1 MFSLLHQPTRLCDGL
16 DRREWLRCGS
26 IGLGSLSLSHLLQRT
41 TQAQSEVVHGPRFGQ
56 AKSVIAVC
64 LLGGPGQHETWDPKP
79 LAPPEVR
86 GPFGLIDTAVR
97 GIQVSELM
105 PQTARHTD
113 VTAVLRATVTDDN
126 AHSSSGY
133 QMLTGVPHIPM
144 NVENA
149 TPKFP
154 NRHPSFAAIVRHHRP
169 IVNGLPGA
177 IQLPQH
183 IANVG
188 DIHWPGQ
195 DAGWLGRPA
204 DPWLIECDTSI
215 PDFKIPDLQLQNDL
229 VDVRLE
235 RRRSLREQVDSHL
248 AAVENAERLTG
259 YGRQFEAAYGML
271 ASPQAR
277 AAFDLSSEKAELR
290 DRYGHT
296 KFGQALLLSRRLVE
310 AGVPLIQVNW
320 SQLKGEAPNNGSW
333 DTHAQHARSMKD
345 FLMPVMDRAFSTLL
359 DDLRERGMLED
370 TLVLW
375 LGEFGRTPRFNG
387 NGGRDHWG
395 RCFSIAMAGGG
406 IRGGQVFGQSDKD
419 AAYPIADIVR
429 PHDVTATMFH
439 LLGLDPSTEL
449 QDPLNRPVP
458 ISRGRVIDELL

>member
-1 MFSLLHQPTRLCDGL
+1 MFSLLHQRQKLCDGL

-26 IGLGSLSLSHLLQRT
+26 IGLGSLTLSQLLHRS
-41 TQAQSEVVHGPRFGQ
+41 ARASAEVVHGPKFGR

-79 LAPPEVR
+79 QAPAEVK
-86 GPFGLIDTAVR
+86 GPFSPIDTATPGLR
-97 GIQVSELM
+97 VSELM
-105 PQTARHTD
+105 PLTARHTD
-113 VTAVLRATVTDDN
+113 VCAVLRATVTDDN

-144 NVENA
+144 NIENA

-154 NRHPSFAAIVRHHRP
+154 NRHPSFASIVRHQQP
-169 IVNGLPGA
+169 IINGLPSA

-183 IANVG
+183 IANDG

-215 PDFKIPDLQLQNDL
+215 PDFKIPDLQLQNE
-229 VDVRLE
+229 VAGGRLE
-235 RRRSLREQVDSHL
+235 RRRSLREQIDSHL
-248 AAVENAERLTG
+248 AAVDGSERIG
-259 YGRQFEAAYGML
+259 SYGRQFETAYGML

-290 DRYGHT
+290 DRYGRG

-310 AGVPLIQVNW
+310 AGVRLVQVNW
-320 SQLKGEAPNNGSW
+320 SQLKGDAPNGGSW
-333 DTHAQHARSMKD
+333 DTHGQHARSMKD
-345 FLMPVMDRAFSTLL
+345 FLMPVMDQGFSCLL
-359 DDLRERGMLED
+359 DDLRTRGLLDE

-406 IRGGQVFGQSDKD
+406 INGGIVHGQSDGD
-419 AAYPIADIVR
+419 AAYPMSDIVR

-439 LLGLDPSTEL
+439 LLGIDPALEL
-449 QDPLNRPVP
+449 RDPLNRPIP
-458 ISRGRVIDELL
+458 ISRGRVIDELI